1 MSKNKDFPWEKYY
14 KDRENKIS
22 FPNYNLYQVMV
33 NCAKD
38 HPHYYAYDYLGT
50 KVTYQQFLTYIDN
63 AAIAFRSLGVRRGDV
78 VSLLL
83 PNVPEAL
90 VSLYTLNKIG
100 AIVEMIHPLS
110 SEVEIKNYLN
120 NTGSVLLI
128 MVDFCY
134 EKVSNIIH
142 DTMVYKTIVCSV
154 SNSMPMLTTIG
165 YEVTKGYKMFMKTP
179 FRRGD
184 FISWPRFMGES
195 KRYKMNYTPEV
206 KGEDPAVIL
215 HSGGTTGSP
224 KSIVLSNNNFNA
236 LMAQVHSTLTE
247 LTLGDVVL
255 GILPIFHGFGLG
267 VTMHCAFSLGLEVV
281 LVPQFD
287 AKSFDKLINKYK
299 PNIIVGVPTLYEA
312 LTNISDSKLD
322 LSSLKYAISGGD
334 SLTYNLTRRINDYIA
349 NHNGTIR
356 VCQGYGMTEALGA
369 VSCGYRD
376 EFNKETSIGIPFP
389 GDDIKICKPNTQTEV
404 PYGEIG
410 EICISGPTVMMGYLD
425 NEKETNEILQLH
437 KDGKIWLHS
446 GDMGMMD
453 SDGVLFYKQRMKRM
467 IISSGFNVYPNQIE
481 NVILSHDAVLNCTVV
496 GIPHPYK
503 QQVAKAVIV
512 LKSGINPTHAIKSS
526 IKELCEKNL
535 AKFSQPYEY
544 EFRKSL
550 PKTLIGKVDFR
561 KLQEEDEQIEEE
573 YEEEE

>member
-1 MSKNKDFPWEKYY
+1 MSKNKEFPWKKYY
-14 KDRENKIS
+14 KDPENKIT
-22 FPNYNLYQVMV
+22 FPDYNLYQVMV
-33 NCAKD
+33 NCAKN
-38 HPHYYAYDYLGT
+38 HPYYYAYDYLGT
-50 KVTYQQFLTYIDN
+50 KVTFQEFLAYIDD

-78 VSLLL
+78 VSILL

-90 VSLYTLNKIG
+90 VSLYALNKIG

-134 EKVSNIIH
+134 EKVKNIIH

-165 YEVTKGYKMFMKTP
+165 YEVTKGYKMLMKTP

-184 FISWPRFMGES
+184 FISWPRFMGEA

-236 LMAQVHSTLTE
+236 LMVQVQSDLTNRE
-247 LTLGDVVL
+247 LGDVVL

-267 VTMHCAFSLGLEVV
+267 VTMHCAFSMGMEVV
-281 LVPQFD
+281 LVPQFN
-287 AKSFDKLINKYK
+287 AKTFDKLIMKYK
-299 PNIIVGVPTLYEA
+299 PSIIVGVPTLFEA
-312 LTNISDSKLD
+312 LTNITDKKLD
-322 LSSLKYAISGGD
+322 LSSLKYVISGGD
-334 SLTYNLTRRINDYIA
+334 SLNYNLTRKINDYISA
-349 NHNGTIR
+349 HNGSVR

-389 GDDIKICKPNTQTEV
+389 GDDIRIFKPNTQIEL
-404 PYGEIG
+404 PYGETG

-446 GDMGMMD
+446 GDMGYMD

-467 IISSGFNVYPNQIE
+467 IVSSGFNVYPNQIE
-481 NVILSHDAVLNCTVV
+481 NVILSHEAVLNCTVV

-512 LKSGINPTHAIKSS
+512 LKSGISPSHAIKAS

-561 KLQEEDEQIEEE
+561 KLQEEDEQKEEE
-573 YEEEE
+573 YEEK

>member
-1 MSKNKDFPWEKYY
+1 MSKNKEFPWKKYY
-14 KDRENKIS
+14 KDPENKIT
-22 FPNYNLYQVMV
+22 FPDYNLYQVMV
-33 NCAKD
+33 NCAKN
-38 HPHYYAYDYLGT
+38 HPYYYAYDYLGT
-50 KVTYQQFLTYIDN
+50 KVTFQEFLAYIDN

-78 VSLLL
+78 VSILL

-90 VSLYTLNKIG
+90 VSLYALNKIG

-134 EKVSNIIH
+134 EKVKNIIH

-165 YEVTKGYKMFMKTP
+165 YEVTKGYKMLMKTP

-184 FISWPRFMGES
+184 FISWPRFMGEA

-236 LMAQVHSTLTE
+236 LMVQVQSALTNRE
-247 LTLGDVVL
+247 LGDVVL

-267 VTMHCAFSLGLEVV
+267 VTMHCAFSMGMEVV
-281 LVPQFD
+281 LVPQFN
-287 AKSFDKLINKYK
+287 AKTFDKLIMKYK
-299 PNIIVGVPTLYEA
+299 PSIIVGVPTLFEA
-312 LTNISDSKLD
+312 LTNITDKKLD
-322 LSSLKYAISGGD
+322 LSSLKYVISGGD
-334 SLTYNLTRRINDYIA
+334 SLNYNLTRKINDYISA
-349 NHNGTIR
+349 HNGNVR

-369 VSCGYRD
+369 VSFGYRE
-376 EFNKETSIGIPFP
+376 EFNKETSIGIPLP
-389 GDDIKICKPNTQTEV
+389 GDDIKICKPNTQMEL
-404 PYGEIG
+404 PYGEVG

-453 SDGVLFYKQRMKRM
+453 SDGVLFYKQRIKRM

-481 NVILSHDAVLNCTVV
+481 NVILSHEAVLNCTVV

-512 LKSGINPTHAIKSS
+512 LKSGISPSHAIKAS

-561 KLQEEDEQIEEE
+561 KLQEEDEQKEEE
-573 YEEEE
+573 YEEK

>member
-1 MSKNKDFPWEKYY
+1 MSKKDFPWKKYY
-14 KDRENKIS
+14 KDPENKIT
-22 FPNYNLYQVMV
+22 FPDYNLYKVMV
-33 NCAKD
+33 DCANN

-50 KVTYQQFLTYIDN
+50 KVTYQQFLSYIDN

-78 VSLLL
+78 VSILL

-90 VSLYTLNKIG
+90 VSLYALNKIG

-110 SEVEIKNYLN
+110 SEVEIRNYLN

-134 EKVSNIIH
+134 DKVKNIIH
-142 DTMVYKTIVCSV
+142 DTMVYKTIVVSV

-184 FISWPRFMGES
+184 FISWPRFMSES

-287 AKSFDKLINKYK
+287 AKSFDKLIMKYK

-334 SLTYNLTRRINDYIA
+334 SLTYNLTKRINDYIA
-349 NHNGTIR
+349 SHNGTIR

-376 EFNKETSIGIPFP
+376 DFNKETSIGIPFP

-437 KDGKIWLHS
+437 KDGRIWLHS

-481 NVILSHDAVLNCTVV
+481 NVILSHEAVLNCTVV

-512 LKSGINPTHAIKSS
+512 LKSGLSPTHAIKTS

-535 AKFSQPYEY
+535 ARFSQPYEY

-561 KLQEEDEQIEEE
+561 KLQEEDEGKEED
-573 YEEEE
+573 YGEE

>member
-1 MSKNKDFPWEKYY
+1 MSKNKENPWEKYY
-14 KDRENKIS
+14 KEKEKKIK
-22 FPNYNLYQVMV
+22 FPDYNLYQVIV
-33 NCAKD
+33 DCAKN
-38 HPHYYAYDYLGT
+38 HPYYYAFEYLGT
-50 KVTYQQFLTYIDN
+50 KVTFQEFLTYIDN

-90 VSLYTLNKIG
+90 VSLYALNKIG
-100 AIVEMIHPLS
+100 AISEMIHPLS

-134 EKVSNIIH
+134 DKVKNIIH
-142 DTMVYKTIVCSV
+142 DTMVYKTIVVSV

-184 FISWPRFMGES
+184 YISWPRFMGEA

-236 LMAQVHSTLTE
+236 LMVQVKSTLTKCA
-247 LTLGDVVL
+247 LGDVVL

-267 VTMHCAFSLGLEVV
+267 VTMHCSFALGMEVI
-281 LVPQFD
+281 LVPQFN
-287 AKSFDKLINKYK
+287 AKSFDKLISKYK
-299 PNIIVGVPTLYEA
+299 PNIIVGVPTLFEA
-312 LTNISDSKLD
+312 LTNISDKKLD
-322 LSSLKYAISGGD
+322 LSCLKYAISGGD
-334 SLTYNLTRRINDYIA
+334 CLSYNLTKKINEYIQE
-349 NHNGTIR
+349 HNGTVR

-369 VSCGYRD
+369 VSCGYRE

-389 GDDIKICKPNTQTEV
+389 GDDIKICKPNTQIEL
-404 PYGEIG
+404 PYGEVG
-410 EICISGPTVMMGYLD
+410 EICISGPSVMMGYLD

-446 GDMGMMD
+446 GDMGYMD
-453 SDGVLFYKQRMKRM
+453 NDGVLFYKQRMKRM
-467 IISSGFNVYPNQIE
+467 IVSSGFNVYPIQIE
-481 NVILSHDAVLNCTVV
+481 NVIMSHEAVLNCTVV

-503 QQVAKAVIV
+503 QQVAKAYVV
-512 LKSGINPTHAIKSS
+512 LKSGINPTHTIKNE
-526 IKELCEKNL
+526 IKELCQRNL

-561 KLQEEDEQIEEE
+561 KLQEEDAGEDT
-573 YEEEE
+573 YEEE

>member
-1 MSKNKDFPWEKYY
+1 MKKTNKPWEKYY
-14 KDRENKIS
+14 KKAEKEIT
-22 FPNYNLYQVMV
+22 FPDSNLYEVIKE
-33 NCAKD
+33 CAEKYKY
-38 HPHYYAYDYLGT
+38 YYAYDYLGT
-50 KVTYQQFLTYIDN
+50 KVTYQEFLNYIDK
-63 AAIAFRSLGVRRGDV
+63 AAIAFRSLGIRRGDV
-78 VSLLL
+78 VTLCL

-90 VSLYTLNKIG
+90 VSLYALNKIG
-100 AIVEMIHPLS
+100 AICEMIHPLS
-110 SEVEIKNYLN
+110 SEMEIKNYLN

-134 EKVSNIIH
+134 EKVKNIIH
-142 DTMVYKTIVCSV
+142 DTMVYKTIVVSV

-184 FISWPRFMGES
+184 YISWPKFVSES

-236 LMAQVHSTLTE
+236 LMAQVQATMTNRE
-247 LTLGDVVL
+247 IGDVVL

-267 VTMHCAFSLGLEVV
+267 VTMHCALSMGMEIV

-287 AKSFDKLINKYK
+287 AKSFDKLLIKYK
-299 PNIIVGVPTLYEA
+299 PNLIIGVPTLFEA
-312 LTNISDSKLD
+312 LININDKKLD
-322 LSSLKYAISGGD
+322 LSCLKYVISGGD
-334 SLTYNLTRRINDYIA
+334 SLNLNLTRKLNDYIKE
-349 NHNGTIR
+349 HMGKIK

-369 VSCGYRD
+369 VSYGYRE
-376 EFNKETSIGIPFP
+376 EFNKETSIGIPLP
-389 GDDIKICKPNTQTEV
+389 GDDIRIFKHNTQTEV
-404 PYGEIG
+404 PYGEDG

-425 NEKETNEILQLH
+425 NEKETNDILQLH

-446 GDMGMMD
+446 GDIGFMD
-453 SDGVLFYKQRMKRM
+453 SDGVIYYKQRLKRM
-467 IISSGFNVYPNQIE
+467 IVSSGFNIYPNQIE
-481 NVILSHDAVLNCTVV
+481 KIICSHDAVLNCTVI

-503 QQVAKAVIV
+503 QQVAKAIIV
-512 LKSGINPTHAIKSS
+512 LRNGYSPSHTIKNE
-526 IKELCEKNL
+526 IKELCQKNL
-535 AKFSQPYEY
+535 AKFSLPYEY
-544 EFRKSL
+544 EFRKSI

-561 KLQEEDEQIEEE
+561 KLQEEEEE
-573 YEEEE
+573 KHEEE

>member
-1 MSKNKDFPWEKYY
+1 MSKNKDFPWKKYY
-14 KDRENKIS
+14 KDLENKIS

-33 NCAKD
+33 NCAKN
-38 HPHYYAYDYLGT
+38 HPYYYAYDYLGT
-50 KVTYQQFLTYIDN
+50 KVTFQEFLAYIDD

-78 VSLLL
+78 VSILL

-90 VSLYTLNKIG
+90 VSLYALNKIG

-134 EKVSNIIH
+134 EKVKNIIH

-165 YEVTKGYKMFMKTP
+165 YEVTKGYKMLMKKP

-184 FISWPRFMGES
+184 FISWPRFMGEA

-236 LMAQVHSTLTE
+236 LMAQVQATMTNRE
-247 LTLGDVVL
+247 LGDVVL

-267 VTMHCAFSLGLEVV
+267 VTMHCALSMGMEVV

-287 AKSFDKLINKYK
+287 AKSFGKLISKYR
-299 PNIIVGVPTLYEA
+299 PNLIVGVPTLFEA

-322 LSSLKYAISGGD
+322 LSSLKYVISGGD
-334 SLTYNLTRRINDYIA
+334 TLTYALTRKINDYIME
-349 NHNGTIR
+349 HKGTAR

-369 VSCGYRD
+369 VSYGYRE
-376 EFNKETSIGIPFP
+376 EFNKETSIGIPLP
-389 GDDIKICKPNTQTEV
+389 GDDIKIFKPNTQTEL
-404 PYGEIG
+404 PYGEVG

-453 SDGVLFYKQRMKRM
+453 NDGVLFYKQRMKRM
-467 IISSGFNVYPNQIE
+467 IVSSGFNVYPNQIE
-481 NVILSHDAVLNCTVV
+481 NVILSHEAVLNCTVV

-512 LKSGINPTHAIKSS
+512 LKSGISPSHAIKSS

-561 KLQEEDEQIEEE
+561 KLQEEDEQKEEE
-573 YEEEE
+573 YEEK

>member
-1 MSKNKDFPWEKYY
+1 MSKNKEFPWKKYY
-14 KDRENKIS
+14 KDPENKIT
-22 FPNYNLYQVMV
+22 FPDYNLYQVMV
-33 NCAKD
+33 NCAKN
-38 HPHYYAYDYLGT
+38 HPYYYAYDYLGT
-50 KVTYQQFLTYIDN
+50 KVTFQEFLAYIDN
-63 AAIAFRSLGVRRGDV
+63 AANAFLTLGVRSGDV
-78 VSLLL
+78 VSILL

-90 VSLYTLNKIG
+90 VSLYALNKIG

-120 NTGSVLLI
+120 NTGRVLLI

-134 EKVSNIIH
+134 EKVKNIIH

-165 YEVTKGYKMFMKTP
+165 YEVTKGYKMLMKKP

-184 FISWPRFMGES
+184 FISWPRFMGEA

-236 LMAQVHSTLTE
+236 LMVQVQSALTNRE
-247 LTLGDVVL
+247 LGDVVL

-267 VTMHCAFSLGLEVV
+267 VTMHCAFSMGMEVV

-287 AKSFDKLINKYK
+287 AKSFDKLIMKYK
-299 PNIIVGVPTLYEA
+299 PSIIVGVPTLFEA
-312 LTNISDSKLD
+312 LTNISDKKLD
-322 LSSLKYAISGGD
+322 LSSLKYVISGGD
-334 SLTYNLTRRINDYIA
+334 CLNYNLTRKINDYISS
-349 NHNGTIR
+349 HNGNVR

-389 GDDIKICKPNTQTEV
+389 GDDIRIFKPNTQTEL
-404 PYGEIG
+404 PYGEVG

-446 GDMGMMD
+446 GDMGYMD

-467 IISSGFNVYPNQIE
+467 IVSSGFNVYPNQIE
-481 NVILSHDAVLNCTVV
+481 NVILSHEAVLNCTVV

-512 LKSGINPTHAIKSS
+512 LKSGVSPSHAIKAS

-561 KLQEEDEQIEEE
+561 KLQEEDEQKEEE
-573 YEEEE
+573 YEEK